1 MKKES
6 VPEKINNKSIQE
18 INYEKFLKYKKS
30 LSEDDQIAASIISA
44 EVKNYALGCM
54 QDLEDAEQTV
64 MSQVADRA
72 EFAKELEIFHKDNKN
87 IVVNLLKKNFEIDTQ
102 DFEFLWDLYGQ
113 TELYH
118 RLKMAV
124 AKDKHRP
131 RNMQFWEFVASPDL
145 EYVGGDFSTFDRN
158 LALKKLKKT
167 AKFSQAQAKLGGKKV
182 PTMDEI
188 IGAAISET
196 PRNLYEATLDKFDAF
211 FKMYEQSDLRSAY
224 ADIVKQG
231 VKFDADEYSMLLT
244 LLVQNMAHKQGIK
257 NDVAYVIIS
266 DDMNIDTEAFGTYT
280 RKYIPELD
288 AERGIIT
295 IYRNLLHKAIAM
307 QVKDKKAQNEILF
320 TEILSIV
327 MHEYSH
333 HVDVK
338 APNKGAVG
346 AQRMNL
352 SQMTEEKS
360 KNDPSERSA
369 YTFSDFIRKKL
380 IQAQND

>member
-6 VPEKINNKSIQE
+6 VPQKLNKKSIQE
-18 INYEKFLKYKKS
+18 INYEKFLEYKKS
-30 LSEDDQIAASIISA
+30 LSKDDQIAASIINA
-44 EVKNYALGCM
+44 EVKNYTLGCM

-64 MSQVADRA
+64 MGQVADRA

-87 IVVNLLKKNFEIDTQ
+87 IVVNLLKKNFGIDTQ

-113 TELYH
+113 TELYN

-145 EYVGGDFSTFDRN
+145 EYVGGEFSTFDRN

-182 PTMDEI
+182 PSMDEI
-188 IGAAISET
+188 IGDAISGT
-196 PRNLYEATLDKFDAF
+196 PKNIYEATLDKFDAF
-211 FKMYEQSDLRSAY
+211 FKMYEQSDLKKAH

-266 DDMNIDTEAFGTYT
+266 DDLSFDSEAFGKYS
-280 RKYIPELD
+280 REYIPELN
-288 AERGIIT
+288 AERGFIAIN
-295 IYRNLLHKAIAM
+295 RNLLHKAIAT
-307 QVKDKKAQNEILF
+307 QVKDKQIQNEILF

-333 HVDVK
+333 HVDVT

-346 AQRMNL
+346 AQKMNL

-360 KNDPSERSA
+360 ENDPSECSA
-369 YTFSDFIRKKL
+369 YTFSEFIRKKL
-380 IQAQND
+380 TQAQND